1 MKPWRVEY
9 RAVIRES
16 LRRALK
22 EVWKPIPAL
31 ELERVCDALTSFGP
45 TSRRRWAARAPK
57 RYRNPDIPLELI
69 RRSFALRHSDP
80 KKGLQIAKI
89 AVEVAAQLDLGRHS
103 RMLRADLHSHALANL
118 GNSLRLCGNYVAADD
133 AFKRAATVE
142 EAGSHYPLLRSDCL
156 RMLAMLRR
164 DQQRIPEAL
173 ELASQAVSLAEGAG
187 DLHRGA
193 KHRAMLAMVH
203 FRLGNTEQAIH
214 CNTIAARQLKVE
226 AEPDMAFAL
235 AHNTTLYLAADGRHG
250 LALAFANAGEPFYAE
265 MAEPLI
271 QLRHRW
277 LLGRL
282 NANCGVLDEAAFHL
296 LAARD
301 GFAERNLRYDAA
313 LATVDLALVWLQ
325 GGLPTQAEAEAEALD
340 RFLQLPDIPAEAIL
354 LFEEFQREAR
364 RWNRRTELEEL
375 AARLRALREGGPG
388 QAPCGFGG

>member
-22 EVWKPIPAL
+22 EVWRPIPAV
-31 ELERVCDALTSFGP
+31 ELERVCDALLSFGP
-45 TSRRRWAARAPK
+45 TSRRRWAARAPE
-57 RYRNPDIPLELI
+57 RYRNPDIPVELI

-80 KKGLQIAKI
+80 RQGLQVAQV
-89 AVEVAAQLDLGRHS
+89 AVEIATQLDLGQYGQ
-103 RMLRADLHSHALANL
+103 MLKADLQAHAWSNL
-118 GNSLRLCGNYVAADD
+118 GNSLRLCGDYVAADD
-133 AFKRAATVE
+133 AFKRAASAE
-142 EAGSHYPLLRSDCL
+142 EKGSRYPLLRSDCM

-173 ELASQAVSLAEGAG
+173 ELATQAVSLAEGAG

-203 FRLGNTEQAIH
+203 FRLGDTKEAIL
-214 CNTIAARQLKVE
+214 CNAIAARHLDV
-226 AEPDMAFAL
+226 ALEPDMAFAL
-235 AHNTTLYLAADGRHG
+235 AHNTTLYLAADGRDG

-271 QLRHRW
+271 RLRHRW

-282 NANCGVLDEAAFHL
+282 NANCGVLDEAALHL
-296 LAARD
+296 MAARE

-313 LATVDLALVWLQ
+313 LATVDLALVWLR
-325 GGLPTQAEAEAEALD
+325 GGLASQAEAEAEALD
-340 RFLQLPDIPAEAIL
+340 RFLQMPDIPAEAIL

-364 RWNRRTELEEL
+364 RWNRQAELEKL
-375 AARLRALREGGPG
+375 ASQLRAMREGGPG
-388 QAPCGFGG
+388 QAPCGFS